1 MAISSGKIAE
11 VIFEEALETIQDQTM
26 LSDMCDRFEP
36 EAGIMQNSGNVVWR
50 PVEQQAVIQAGWDMT
65 GLETDI
71 IEETYPAT
79 LQDPNNDFV
88 SQRADDVRD
97 LEFWR
102 RRGARSG
109 KQQIVE
115 QNTTIAKAIS
125 QQGSQYYDSTAAS
138 GFDFISEAQALLNEE
153 QRAHMQRYFILN
165 DRANQKFAQDLAG
178 RQTLQGRPADTWA
191 NGQIGS
197 NVAEFDLF
205 TGSFL
210 PTIAGGADPATT
222 VTGLQSFKPEGGSV
236 DATGSIVT
244 NVDYRNATIPVADSS
259 GYNIGDKVTFANVN
273 AIGVSDKTD
282 TDRLRTFTIKAKPS
296 GTSVIVS
303 PKPIAL
309 DDPALTTIEKA
320 YANVDT
326 QIAGGVTM
334 NRVNT
339 AASDKTNLFFDKD
352 AVEVLSGTI
361 PAQLFAEFDGNKVL
375 TETMPNGQK
384 MYMVYDGNIAT
395 MNFRYR
401 LFTWWG
407 VTIKDPQ
414 RCGVAVTS

>member
-11 VIFEEALETIQDQTM
+11 VIFEEALEVIQDQTM
-26 LSDMCDRFEP
+26 LADMCDRFEP
-36 EAGIMQNSGNVVWR
+36 GAATMQNSGNVVWR

-79 LQDPNNDFV
+79 LQEPNNDFV
-88 SQRADDVRD
+88 SQRADDMRD
-97 LEFWR
+97 LEFWK

-115 QNTTIAKAIS
+115 QNTTIAQAIS
-125 QQGSQYYDSTAAS
+125 QQGSQYYSSAATS

-153 QRAHMQRYFILN
+153 QRAHMERYFILN
-165 DRANQKFAQDLAG
+165 DRDNQTFANDLAG

-210 PTIAGGADPATT
+210 PTIAGGAASTT

-244 NVDYRNATIPVADSS
+244 NVDYRNATIPVAASA
-259 GYNIGDKVTFANVN
+259 GFAVGDKVTFSGVN
-273 AIGVSDKTD
+273 AIGVSDKTN
-282 TDRLRTFTIKAKPS
+282 TARLRTFTIKSIPS

-309 DDPALTTIEKA
+309 DDPALTAIEAA
-320 YANVDT
+320 YANIDT
-326 QIAGGVTM
+326 QIVGAATM
-334 NRVNT
+334 DRVNT
-339 AASDKTNLFFDKD
+339 AALDKTNLFFDKD

-361 PAQLFAEFDGNKVL
+361 PADLFAEFDGNKVL

-414 RCGVAVTS
+414 RCGVAVTA